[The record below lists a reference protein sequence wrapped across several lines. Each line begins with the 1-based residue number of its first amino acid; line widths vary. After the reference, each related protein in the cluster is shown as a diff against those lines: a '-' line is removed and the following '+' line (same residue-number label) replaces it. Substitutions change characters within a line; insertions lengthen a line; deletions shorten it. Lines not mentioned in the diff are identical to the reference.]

1 MKINKKLFISS
12 ACLVVLF
19 AFTITPVFA
28 TTVGADFGFDDM
40 TSAGVKLGT
49 KDLKGSVM
57 GIINLLMGFLGIIAI
72 IIILVGGFKYMT
84 AMGSDDKIGEAKK
97 LIIAGI
103 VGLCIILGSYS
114 IAYFVVESMITAT
127 TSTTTTTTVVGE

>member
-28 TTVGADFGFDDM
+28 TTTVGADFGFNDM

-49 KDLKGSVM
+49 RDLKGSVM

-127 TSTTTTTTVVGE
+127 TTPTTTTGG